1 MAQTDVTVI
10 VPVFNTMPY
19 LEATLESLARQTIG
33 LERLQVVAVDDG
45 STDGGGELLDRYA
58 ARYPDTFT
66 VLHQPNSG
74 GPATPCNRGLELAQG
89 RYVFFLG
96 ADDYLG
102 DEALERLV
110 ARADEWDS
118 DVIFGRIEGVGGRG
132 VYQGVF
138 AETRRDLDIVASDL
152 AYSLNNVKLFRRSML
167 EQHGIRYAR
176 DLRVGSDQ
184 PFTIEA
190 MLHARRISV
199 LADYT
204 YYYAVRRDDSSNI
217 TFSHRWHQRVADIG
231 AIMRHVADVVP
242 PGEIR
247 DAIFRRHFGM
257 ELYKVLR
264 EDLAL
269 LPESEQKAATAAV
282 AELANAYLTDGIAHR
297 LGVLP
302 RVLHRLAQT
311 GDVATMREV
320 ITAHEAGAPFALD
333 ADRAFVA
340 LPGFRDGR
348 GLPEDWFEL
357 RQPLWRSQLRDLVT
371 TARVR
376 LVDGRLRLRGTLGL
390 TAGSTG
396 NPRVTLRR
404 LLEDDG
410 PLPQV
415 ERFEPP
421 GAPAAPE
428 QPVTLTAAPGGA
440 RFHAD
445 VPLDALEPG
454 RWAVRLRVD
463 ASGATYDV
471 LVPFRRA
478 GEPKVAT
485 LPRGVRR
492 GRLDLTVT
500 ATRGPRKALEL
511 VAEPTSLADTAR
523 RVLRRDRPVAP
534 GTTHR

>member
-19 LEATLESLARQTIG
+19 LEATLESLVRQTIG
-33 LERLQVVAVDDG
+33 RERLQVVAVDDG
-45 STDGGGELLDRYA
+45 STDGSGELLDRYA
-58 ARYPDTFT
+58 ARYPDLFE

-74 GPATPCNRGLELAQG
+74 GPATPCNRGLERAEG

-118 DVIFGRIEGVGGRG
+118 DVIFGRIEGVGGRR
-132 VYQGVF
+132 VYQGIF
-138 AETRRDLDIVASDL
+138 TETRRDLDIVESEL

-167 EQHGIRYAR
+167 EEHGIRYAR

-199 LADYT
+199 LTDYT

-217 TFSHRWHQRVADIG
+217 TFSHRWHQRVDDIG
-231 AIMRHVADVVP
+231 AVMRHVAEVVP

-247 DAIFRRHFGM
+247 DAILHRHFGM

-264 EDLAL
+264 EDLPQ
-269 LPESEQKAATAAV
+269 LPEPEQVAAAAAV

-302 RVLHRLAQT
+302 RVLHRLAQG
-311 GDVATMREV
+311 GDVAAMREV
-320 ITAHEAGAPFALD
+320 VAAHEAGAPFALD
-333 ADRAFVA
+333 GDRVFVA

-348 GLPEDWFEL
+348 GLPEEWFEL

-390 TAGSTG
+390 AAGSTG
-396 NPRVTLRR
+396 TPRIALRPVP
-404 LLEDDG
+404 EDG

-415 ERFEPP
+415 ERFERYDVPP
-421 GAPAAPE
+421 APE

-471 LVPFRRA
+471 VVPFRRA

-500 ATRGPRKALEL
+500 ATRGPRKALQL
-511 VAEPTSLADTAR
+511 TAEPTSLADTAR
-523 RVLRRDRPVAP
+523 RVLRRDRPVGPRA
-534 GTTHR
+534 THR